1 MIHITGKIPK
11 RVYDIHCI
19 SSEHWG
25 GEELTLKEAMDKAVS
40 FGVTM
45 VEHFIANG
53 LNDFEASNPTAAVIF
68 DITTEDVV
76 MVEKL

>member
-11 RVYDIHCI
+11 RVYDIHCAAI
-19 SSEHWG
+19 GYWG
-25 GEELTLKEAMDKAVS
+25 GEELTLKEAMDKAAALG
-40 FGVTM
+40 FTM
-45 VEHFIANG
+45 VEHFIPNG
-53 LNDFEASNPTAAVIF
+53 LNDFQASNPASAVIF